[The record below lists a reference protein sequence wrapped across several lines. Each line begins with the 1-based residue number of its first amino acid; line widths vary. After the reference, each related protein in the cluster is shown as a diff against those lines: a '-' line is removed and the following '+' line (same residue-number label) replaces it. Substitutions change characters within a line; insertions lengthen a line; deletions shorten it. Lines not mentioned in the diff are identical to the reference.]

1 MTMHDPAPLTPF
13 ARRALLAL
21 ALLVAGSLA
30 VEYLLLLRA
39 TWTELGPVLGSVR
52 YVSYFTILSNLAVLL
67 VCVSALTGWPAFF
80 ARPAVRGAVT
90 LYIALTGVIY
100 ALLLRDTWE
109 LEGILRLTDASLHY
123 VVPAVSVLAWLAS
136 PGHGTLR
143 WRLVV
148 SWLAFPVVYLAW
160 VLLRGARSG
169 EYPYPFLDVAELG
182 LSVVLFN
189 ALVLLG
195 VFLASGGMLV
205 AVDKVAARRLASAR
219 APT

>member
-1 MTMHDPAPLTPF
+1 M
-13 ARRALLAL
+13 
-21 ALLVAGSLA
+21 
-30 VEYLLLLRA
+30 
-39 TWTELGPVLGSVR
+39 
-52 YVSYFTILSNLAVLL
+52 
-67 VCVSALTGWPAFF
+67 
-80 ARPAVRGAVT
+80 
-90 LYIALTGVIY
+90 IY

-148 SWLAFPVVYLAW
+148 SWLAFPVVYLTW

-205 AVDKVAARRLASAR
+205 AVDKVAARRLSSAR